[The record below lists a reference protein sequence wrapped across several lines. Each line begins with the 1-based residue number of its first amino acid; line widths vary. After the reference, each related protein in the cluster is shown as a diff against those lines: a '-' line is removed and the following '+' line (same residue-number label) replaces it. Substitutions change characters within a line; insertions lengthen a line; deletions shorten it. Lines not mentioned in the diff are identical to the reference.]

1 MDNNSTKGRD
11 HWGSKL
17 GFILA
22 AAGSAVG
29 LGNIWKFPYIT
40 YENGGGAFVLLYL
53 VCILCVGFP
62 IMVAEFLLGKISEK
76 DAVGC
81 FGIFRPDNK
90 IFKFIGII
98 GVFTGFI
105 ILSYYSVVAGWTL
118 EYTLKSLT
126 CSEFIVDK
134 PDYSSPELRKA
145 IFKKYGT
152 FTPAEK
158 SEILLKA
165 GFTAE
170 AGKQAEQ
177 NSEAN
182 WKTLFESN
190 DENYVSLRAPLID
203 QVVEKARAELG
214 EQKFEESA
222 IMMTKQHKASKIFG
236 EHLGKGGSMLF
247 WHAIFMIFTAVI
259 VYGGISGGI
268 EKASR
273 ILMPILFL
281 LLGGLMIHSLTL
293 SGGIDAFKFL
303 INPDFAKLNKHSIL
317 EALGHAFFTLSLGM
331 GAMITYG
338 SYLSKKDK
346 VTSSAMTVSILDT
359 LIALMACMVLYPIL
373 FTYNTEVSAGAGLLF
388 ITLPALLAGSSGG
401 SIILTVFFI
410 LVAFAALSSTISLLE
425 VVVTYTNDEFGWKRK
440 TSTIVNSVVIF
451 LVGVPS
457 ALCFGGNKFFT
468 ELTLLSKGDAKL
480 NWFDSFD
487 YLASNW
493 LLPVGGLL
501 IALFIGWM
509 IKDQEKHELIKEELG
524 SSFYPFWNFLIK
536 YVSPVCV
543 AIIIAN
549 KIGLIE

>member
-1 MDNNSTKGRD
+1 MENNTTKGRD

-62 IMVAEFLLGKISEK
+62 IMIAEFLLGKISEK

-81 FGIFRPDNK
+81 FAIFRPDNK

-134 PDYSSPELRKA
+134 PDYSSPELQKA
-145 IFKKYGT
+145 IFQKYNK
-152 FTPAEK
+152 FTPDEK
-158 SEILLKA
+158 SQILLKA
-165 GFTAE
+165 GFDEKAD
-170 AGKQAEQ
+170 
-177 NSEAN
+177 
-182 WKTLFESN
+182 WKTLFNSSEQNHISIRES
-190 DENYVSLRAPLID
+190 LIE
-203 QVVEKARAELG
+203 QVMKNVRAELG
-214 EQKFEESA
+214 EQQFEESA
-222 IMMTKQHKASKIFG
+222 IMLAKQQQSNKIFE
-236 EHLGKGGSMLF
+236 EHLGKGNSMLF
-247 WHAIFMIFTAVI
+247 WHFLFMILTAVI

-268 EKASR
+268 EKAAR
-273 ILMPILFL
+273 ILMPVLFL
-281 LLGGLMIHSLTL
+281 LLAGLMIYSLTL
-293 SGGIDAFKFL
+293 SGGLDAFKFL

-338 SYLSKKDK
+338 SYLKKEDK

-359 LIALMACMVLYPIL
+359 VIALMACLVLYPIL

-388 ITLPALLAGSSGG
+388 ITLPALLAGSNGG
-401 SIILTVFFI
+401 AIILTTFFI

-440 TSTIVNSVVIF
+440 TSTIVNSIVIF

-468 ELTLLSKGDAKL
+468 DLTLLSKGNAKL

-493 LLPVGGLL
+493 LLPIGGLL

-509 IKDQEKHELIKEELG
+509 IKDMNKHEQIKEELG
-524 SSFYPFWNFLIK
+524 SGFYPVWNFLIK

-549 KIGLIE
+549 KIGLIQ